1 MKTYDPVDNTVS
13 VMLGSGREGQLDG
26 TQQSC
31 TFIQVQGICSI
42 EKTLLVTD
50 VAAGK
55 IKTVLGLSGTG
66 KFLKTLGSLFDTF
79 GIHAKGQSTKKLTT
93 LEQAKQNVTEIHG
106 YMQTTVAKVKERR
119 NLNSRSATKGLKLP
133 FPTRHNNRLNY

>member
-55 IKTVLGLSGTG
+55 IKTVR
-66 KFLKTLGSLFDTF
+66 SL
-79 GIHAKGQSTKKLTT
+79 
-93 LEQAKQNVTEIHG
+93 
-106 YMQTTVAKVKERR
+106 
-119 NLNSRSATKGLKLP
+119 
-133 FPTRHNNRLNY
+133 